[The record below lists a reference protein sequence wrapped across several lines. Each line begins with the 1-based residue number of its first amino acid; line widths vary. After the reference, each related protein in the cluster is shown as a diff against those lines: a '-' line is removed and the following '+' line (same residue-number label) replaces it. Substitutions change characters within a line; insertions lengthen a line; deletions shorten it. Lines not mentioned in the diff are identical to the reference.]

1 MDEMRA
7 IYRKKLNEL
16 VSEQVRGKPGMNARE
31 ELIRDYTEKEIQ
43 LTDKIERELKINKQI
58 KNELLSLKSY
68 TRQIKNLAE
77 DWAPVGVPLPDILT
91 AEAPLSL
98 DNANY
103 NSDQGELLNEN
114 DRLRKRN
121 RKLEEEMKVIQ
132 DQLLN

>member
-1 MDEMRA
+1 
-7 IYRKKLNEL
+7 
-16 VSEQVRGKPGMNARE
+16 MNARE